1 MEGMKTQ
8 ASEVKTDPAS
18 CIPAGLCNGDSGLM
32 EELFRQ
38 HQPALCRYLV
48 SITKNQDEAD
58 DLSQE
63 TWLRVLE
70 RSSQYRGGHTFAKW
84 LRAIAR
90 NLVIDR
96 ARKKWRHVEVSCD
109 QAPDLEQSWPSRA
122 PSPYDLASEKEAS
135 DQLRRAVDRLQPGL
149 QSVLRMHL
157 ENEHRLDDI
166 ARHMCLPPG
175 TVRSRLHR
183 GMAAL
188 RVGMMR
194 AAES

>member
-1 MEGMKTQ
+1 MKTQ
-8 ASEVKTDPAS
+8 ASEVKADPAS
-18 CIPAGLCNGDSGLM
+18 CVPAGLRNGDSGLM

-38 HQPALCRYLV
+38 HQAALCRYLV

-90 NLVIDR
+90 NLAIDR
-96 ARKKWRHVEVSCD
+96 ARKRWRHVEISCD
-109 QAPDLEQSWPSRA
+109 QAPDFEKSWPSKA
-122 PSPYDLASEKEAS
+122 PSPYDIASEKEAS
-135 DQLRRAVDRLQPGL
+135 DRLHRAVGRLQPSL
-149 QSVLRMHL
+149 QSVLRMHF
-157 ENEHRLDDI
+157 ESDHRLDDI

-188 RVGMMR
+188 RMGMMR
-194 AAES
+194 VAES